1 MALKDDLK
9 KVGIKLVGIE
19 AQTTTSTS
27 APNVLPARSYPSPT
41 ATYDEDSQF
50 QSPFD
55 HISTRFRPMWRIQ
68 ETALQQRKVTTTQI
82 PPIVQATGIAIS
94 PATTNATLVAVPD
107 LTIAVNSNG
116 NQIQI
121 SWNISAS
128 LSLNTASASF
138 ALFRDGIKIG
148 QPQFGNSPTNNAL
161 FSVSQTVPDTPGL
174 GFHSYSVYWATT
186 AGTLTASGKQRNI
199 SALVLRPQ

>member
-1 MALKDDLK
+1 MTTKDD
-9 KVGIKLVGIE
+9 VEKLQRASKQIVS
-19 AQTTTSTS
+19 ST
-27 APNVLPARSYPSPT
+27 AVPNPGPARSYPSPT

-55 HISTRFRPMWRIQ
+55 HTQTRMRPMWRIQ
-68 ETALQQRKVTTTQI
+68 ETALQQRKVTTTQL
-82 PPIVQATGIAIS
+82 PSATQVTGIAVS
-94 PATTNATLVAVPD
+94 PATTNVAFVAIPD

-116 NQIQI
+116 SQVEIV
-121 SWNISAS
+121 WNVSAS

-138 ALFRDGIKIG
+138 ALFRDGIRIG

-161 FSVSQTVPDTPGL
+161 FSVSQTVRDSPSL
-174 GFHSYSVYWATT
+174 GFHSYSVYWSTT
-186 AGTLTASGKQRNI
+186 AGTLTANGKQRNI